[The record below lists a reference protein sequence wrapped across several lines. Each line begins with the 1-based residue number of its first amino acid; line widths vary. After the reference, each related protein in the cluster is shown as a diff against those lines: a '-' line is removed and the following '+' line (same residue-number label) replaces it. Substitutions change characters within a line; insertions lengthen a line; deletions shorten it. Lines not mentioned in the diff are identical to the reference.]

1 MRWVRIIVFWAI
13 LQTLCCVGISYA
25 AGSSISIEV
34 IAMGN
39 VTTYCPTQLTAT
51 LAAPYQV
58 SLTWVSA
65 TGNDSLGTMIRA
77 DYGAYPTN
85 PTNGELVYEGNGTA
99 FTHIL
104 EDSWGNMS
112 AITGDI
118 YYRAW
123 NAYGNAT
130 YSVCYASAMVE
141 LPELPGGGMPDMTDI
156 AHILLIFQYLGFP
169 SLLIVICF
177 SKRNIVAFIAA
188 IMSIGLVLGPIDD
201 AFGTYLVVPLI
212 LLMVGFGVMFL
223 SDAWERRVEL

>member
-1 MRWVRIIVFWAI
+1 MTGV
-13 LQTLCCVGISYA
+13 QTCALPIS
-25 AGSSISIEV
+25 
-34 IAMGN
+34 
-39 VTTYCPTQLTAT
+39 
-51 LAAPYQV
+51 
-58 SLTWVSA
+58 
-65 TGNDSLGTMIRA
+65 
-77 DYGAYPTN
+77 
-85 PTNGELVYEGNGTA
+85 A

-112 AITGDI
+112 ALTGDL

-123 NAYGNAT
+123 NVYGNAT

-141 LPELPGGGMPDMTDI
+141 LPEIPGGMPDMTDI

-177 SKRNIVAFIAA
+177 SKRNIVAIIAA

-223 SDAWERRVEL
+223 RDAWERRVEL